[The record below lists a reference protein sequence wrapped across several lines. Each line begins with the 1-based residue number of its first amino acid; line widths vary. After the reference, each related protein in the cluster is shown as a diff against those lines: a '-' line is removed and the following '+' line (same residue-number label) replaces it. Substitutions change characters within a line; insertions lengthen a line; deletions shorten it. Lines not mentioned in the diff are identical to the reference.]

1 MALELSSQHEPAES
15 SLPRRRS
22 AVTAYTQNC
31 QKQLIIR
38 KRELQRNRYYFV
50 EYIYMIYFDF

>member
-1 MALELSSQHEPAES
+1 MALEVSFQHEPAES

-22 AVTAYTQNC
+22 AVTGYTQNC

-38 KRELQRNRYYFV
+38 KQKLQRNRDYFV